1 MRFENNFLTTNKN
14 EQIIEMTGITHLKL
28 QKDFNVL
35 THLKTLSVQAS
46 LTMILLKVCFFFTWF
61 KIDMHWNLLV

>member
-1 MRFENNFLTTNKN
+1 
-14 EQIIEMTGITHLKL
+14 MTGITHLKL